1 MERIDTLINA
11 RWIIPVNAA
20 RDVLTDHS
28 LAIRDGRIADI
39 LPTDQARSRFE
50 AAETVELG
58 ETALIPGFV
67 NTHGHAAMSLF
78 RGLGDDLE
86 LMTWLNDH
94 IWPAEGA
101 WVGDDFVGDGTE
113 LAIAEMIR
121 SGTTTFADNYFF
133 PRAAA
138 ERTVKAGVRAQFSFS
153 VIDFP
158 TNWAK
163 TPDEHIDLGM
173 ELVAEYRGH
182 DQIRMMFGP
191 HAPYTVSDE
200 PMTRIRDLAEQHDLM
215 IQMHVHETQAE
226 VDGELEKRGS
236 RPVRRLKELGLLNE
250 RFQAVHMTALNE
262 DDIQDVA
269 DSGAHLVH
277 CPESNLKLAS
287 GFCPVER
294 LQQLGVNV
302 ALGTD
307 GAASNNDLDM
317 MGEMR
322 TAAILAKAVSGNAV
336 ALPAME
342 ALAMATVNGARAM
355 GWDAEIGS
363 LEAGKRADI
372 TAVRL
377 DDIESQPLYD
387 PVSHLVYASTRDQV
401 SNVWVEG
408 KRLLA
413 ERALTTLDRDAIMD
427 NARQWRDRIQNTTG

>member
-1 MERIDTLINA
+1 MQRIDTLIQA
-11 RWIIPVNAA
+11 RWIIPVNPQ
-20 RDVLTDHS
+20 RDVLVDHS
-28 LAIRDGRIADI
+28 LAIHDGRIAAI
-39 LPTDQARSRFE
+39 LPTSEAKAQYQADE
-50 AAETVELG
+50 DLDLG
-58 ETALIPGFV
+58 ETALIPGFI

-78 RGLGDDLE
+78 RGMGDDLE

-101 WVGDDFVGDGTE
+101 WVGDEFVADGTE
-113 LAIAEMIR
+113 LAIAEMLR

-133 PRAAA
+133 PAAA
-138 ERTVKAGVRAQFSFS
+138 AAVTERAGVRAQFSFS

-173 ELVAEYRGH
+173 ELVKQYQGH
-182 DQIRMMFGP
+182 SHIKMMFGP

-200 PMTRIRDLAEQHDLM
+200 PMTRIRDLAEEHDIM
-215 IQMHVHETQAE
+215 IQMHVHETQTE
-226 VDGELEKRGS
+226 VDGEIEKRGN
-236 RPVRRLKELGLLNE
+236 RPVRRLKELGLLGP

-262 DDIQDVA
+262 DDINDIAETKSHV
-269 DSGAHLVH
+269 VH

-287 GFCPVER
+287 GFCPVDQ
-294 LQQLGVNV
+294 LQKLGVNV

-322 TAAILAKAVSGNAV
+322 TAAILAKAVSQSAV

-342 ALAMATVNGARAM
+342 ALAMATLNGAKAM
-355 GWDAEIGS
+355 GWDSEIGS
-363 LEAGKRADI
+363 LEVGKRADI

-401 SNVWVEG
+401 SNVWVDG
-408 KRLLA
+408 KRLLK
-413 ERALTTLDRDAIMD
+413 ERELTTLDRDAVIAK
-427 NARQWRDRIQNTTG
+427 ARNWRERIANTQ